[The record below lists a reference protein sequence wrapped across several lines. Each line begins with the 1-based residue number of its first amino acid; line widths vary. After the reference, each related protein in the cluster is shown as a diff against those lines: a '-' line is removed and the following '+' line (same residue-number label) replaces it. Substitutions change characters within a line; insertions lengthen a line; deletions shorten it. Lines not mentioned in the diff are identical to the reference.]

1 MDNIYNNILLF
12 FASILGEILYL
23 CILNDNHSNMQVLS
37 KEQQT
42 FIETNAESILK
53 ERGISK
59 ATFTKAF
66 NVLPQNFNKLVG
78 TKNIVTLTQIA
89 KYLDM
94 PLDVLLFGKEQQV
107 QDIHGVLYVDNKPV
121 IVENRKQIEE
131 LLKNSP
137 E

>member
-1 MDNIYNNILLF
+1 
-12 FASILGEILYL
+12 
-23 CILNDNHSNMQVLS
+23 MQVLS

-42 FIETNAESILK
+42 YIEANAENILK

-94 PLDVLLFGKEQQV
+94 PLDVLLFGEEQQV

-131 LLKNSP
+131 LLKKIP